1 MENQFL
7 SISTWRG
14 HVLVSAC
21 LLPPSVEE
29 SKEVLYS
36 DRDRTQQKPPMSIA
50 RPPVPDF
57 WNHYGQSK
65 ALINAAYGSDLVPS
79 PPISSV
85 TPSSVDFEEPCDIS
99 EPASPSEHSDSI
111 TTENS
116 SPISPCWT
124 PSSSSNCPSLADWDD
139 AAAFTSPSSTA
150 ADSWSTSSAPFFD
163 QHWCEQQ
170 QTQFTADGYA
180 LCLQS
185 SSPPEDEKSRK
196 RRRLSIDMRA
206 TQQVYNTRAD
216 LWIY

>member
-14 HVLVSAC
+14 RVLVSAC
-21 LLPPSVEE
+21 LLPPSVE

-36 DRDRTQQKPPMSIA
+36 DSDRTQQKPPMSIP

-79 PPISSV
+79 PPTSSV
-85 TPSSVDFEEPCDIS
+85 TPSR
-99 EPASPSEHSDSI
+99 
-111 TTENS
+111 

-124 PSSSSNCPSLADWDD
+124 PSSSSNCPSLADWND
-139 AAAFTSPSSTA
+139 AAALNSLSSAA
-150 ADSWSTSSAPFFD
+150 ADSWSTSAAPFFD

-170 QTQFTADGYA
+170 QAQFIADEYA
-180 LCLQS
+180 LCLQP
-185 SSPPEDEKSRK
+185 SSPPEDEKSPK
-196 RRRLSIDMRA
+196 RRRLSMEIPA
-206 TQQVYNTRAD
+206 TQHVYHTRAD

>member
-21 LLPPSVEE
+21 LLPPSVE

-36 DRDRTQQKPPMSIA
+36 DSDRTQQKPPMSIP

-79 PPISSV
+79 PPTSSV
-85 TPSSVDFEEPCDIS
+85 TPSR
-99 EPASPSEHSDSI
+99 
-111 TTENS
+111 

-124 PSSSSNCPSLADWDD
+124 PSSSSNCPSLADWND
-139 AAAFTSPSSTA
+139 AAALNSLSSAA
-150 ADSWSTSSAPFFD
+150 ADSWSTSAAPFFD

-170 QTQFTADGYA
+170 QAQFIADEYA
-180 LCLQS
+180 LCLQP
-185 SSPPEDEKSRK
+185 SSPPEDEKSPK
-196 RRRLSIDMRA
+196 RRRLSMEIPA
-206 TQQVYNTRAD
+206 TQHVYHTRAD

>member
-21 LLPPSVEE
+21 LLPPSVE

-36 DRDRTQQKPPMSIA
+36 DSDRTQQKPLMSIP

-79 PPISSV
+79 LPTSSV
-85 TPSSVDFEEPCDIS
+85 TPSSVDFEESCDVS

-111 TTENS
+111 TTDNS

-124 PSSSSNCPSLADWDD
+124 PSSSPNCPSLADWDD
-139 AAAFTSPSSTA
+139 AAVSISPSSAA
-150 ADSWSTSSAPFFD
+150 ADSWSISAAPFFD

-170 QTQFTADGYA
+170 QAQFIAAEYA
-180 LCLQS
+180 LCLQPS
-185 SSPPEDEKSRK
+185 LPPEDEKSPK
-196 RRRLSIDMRA
+196 RRRLSMDMSA
-206 TQQVYNTRAD
+206 TRHVYHTRAD